1 MGYQIMSVRRS
12 VEKGLAH
19 RVVMEL
25 VSPLSNIGYRVYTD
39 NYYSSTT
46 LFLDLKDN
54 GFDACGTIKRDR
66 KGLSETF
73 KSTSLAK
80 GNKNK

>member
-1 MGYQIMSVRRS
+1 MLLGKEKDGS

-25 VSPLSNIGYRVYTD
+25 VSPLSNMGYRVYTD
-39 NYYSSTT
+39 NYYSSPT
-46 LFLDLKDN
+46 LFSDLKDN
-54 GFDACGTIKRDR
+54 GFDACGTIRKDR

>member
-1 MGYQIMSVRRS
+1 MPLILLGKKIDGS

-25 VSPLSNIGYRVYTD
+25 LSPLSNMGYRVYID
-39 NYYSSTT
+39 YYYSSPT

-54 GFDACGTIKRDR
+54 GFDACGVIRTDR
-66 KGLSETF
+66 QSITLP
-73 KSTSLAK
+73 LYR
-80 GNKNK
+80 